1 VSPQGLRLTLVR
13 HGQTASNVVRALDSR
28 PPGPPLTE
36 LGRSQATALA
46 ERLAGDPVT
55 AVYASTAVRA
65 QQTAAP
71 VAAVHRLDVQV
82 LDGVHEIFIGDL
94 ENRAD
99 VAARER
105 FEAVYAAWHQGD
117 LDARLPGG
125 ESARELRERFVPAVE
140 SVTAAGTGT
149 IVLVSHGAAVRL
161 GAAALL
167 GDTAETAYLA
177 NTGIVVLQAVDGG
190 WQLEHWDPA
199 PPRPGDV
206 TAGGGPGA

>member
-1 VSPQGLRLTLVR
+1 MSREGLRLTLVR

-36 LGRSQATALA
+36 LGRRQAAALA

-71 VAAVHRLDVQV
+71 VAAAHRLEVQV
-82 LDGVHEIFIGDL
+82 IDGVHEVFIGDL

-99 VAARER
+99 VAAREQ

-140 SVTAAGTGT
+140 DLVSAGSGT

-177 NTGIVVLQAVDGG
+177 NTGIVVLQAADGG
-190 WQLEHWDPA
+190 WRLEHWDPA

-206 TAGGGPGA
+206 TAGGRPGA